1 MTIPRSWT
9 AIELQRSPQQQIT
22 KAKPSGTDTRFKAAA
37 ILAFLAWCMICYSLR
52 HSIHYYKPKN
62 RGPWNSCT
70 GFIHYAPTKFLLTIP
85 LLLIRVGYSMASSF
99 EWTISPLKFN
109 SNAGWMYGL
118 GYGPTFLVIVVFE
131 IWGYLDPNEDRALLK
146 MRAERGRSIDAELGI
161 QKKPHWWSRMT
172 GDHHLSTEQRLKNMT
187 SEIGGGRPTTRNLER
202 SIEMGNMPAARPA
215 GLDDDGENPFRDE
228 VPPTYSNSRPML
240 PALDSDATMARSD
253 RRTSDG
259 SDTAASE
266 RSMSTVAG
274 HPQQIRS
281 MLDI

>member
-1 MTIPRSWT
+1 
-9 AIELQRSPQQQIT
+9 
-22 KAKPSGTDTRFKAAA
+22 
-37 ILAFLAWCMICYSLR
+37 
-52 HSIHYYKPKN
+52 
-62 RGPWNSCT
+62 
-70 GFIHYAPTKFLLTIP
+70 
-85 LLLIRVGYSMASSF
+85 
-99 EWTISPLKFN
+99 
-109 SNAGWMYGL
+109 MYGL

-131 IWGYLDPNEDRALLK
+131 VWGYLDPNEDRALLK

-187 SEIGGGRPTTRNLER
+187 SEIGGGRPTARNLER

-215 GLDDDGENPFRDE
+215 GLDADGENPFRDE
-228 VPPTYSNSRPML
+228 VPPAYSNSRPML

-253 RRTSDG
+253 RRTSGG

-266 RSMSTVAG
+266 RTMSTVAG